1 MRTTKKDIKY
11 RLAKAEGY
19 LEGYSAIVA
28 KGKLTVEDRNYCR
41 ERIRWWEGYTEAYRE
56 MLNENIIS
64 YVEDYLRCADERIN
78 SIASL

>member
-28 KGKLTVEDRNYCR
+28 QGRITVEDRNYCM
-41 ERIRWWEGYTEAYRE
+41 ERISWWRGYVEAYRE
-56 MLNENIIS
+56 MLNENIVS
-64 YVEDYLRCADERIN
+64 YVEHYLRCTDERIN